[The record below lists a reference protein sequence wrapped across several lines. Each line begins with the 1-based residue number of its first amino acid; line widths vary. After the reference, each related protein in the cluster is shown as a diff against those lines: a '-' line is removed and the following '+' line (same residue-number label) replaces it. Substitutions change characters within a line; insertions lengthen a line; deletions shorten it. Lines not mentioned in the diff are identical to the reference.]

1 MTELISQCGFCCSR
15 CPAYMDNIT
24 SRQHQKQVHDVWKM
38 YFNVNIPADEITCSG
53 CHTGNRGD
61 RVLPE
66 KHCPVRTCVT
76 RKMCSN
82 CAHCQQYPCTILEC
96 RMQAIEG
103 VIRQF
108 RDRIPDEIYQ
118 KFIQP
123 YDARPVL
130 ERLRKKG

>member
-24 SRQHQKQVHDVWKM
+24 SRQHQQQVHDVWKM